1 MKSFSFR
8 RMAMFCRLQ
17 AGELYFR
24 QPWKSAA
31 ALALIVVF
39 VTALPLLSGN
49 GSMEE
54 MMAESEDLVKV
65 LITGQIVF
73 LYLDLVSERR
83 AIGRMMI
90 PATYLEK
97 YAALYAGAALAGI
110 IMTVFASVVGGAVYL
125 AAGHFLTPGQDGG
138 MQFLFFRDGG
148 MNMKDFLVLFLVS
161 SAVPW
166 AIPFVRRRKRYR
178 PATVPCTL
186 AAYFLTLFLPGLL
199 AFVGVIPPK
208 AAKVLTSVIVSAL
221 TAVNLVWGYAMLKKY
236 ESDQRY
242 DD

>member
-97 YAALYAGAALAGI
+97 YAALYAGAAL
-110 IMTVFASVVGGAVYL
+110 
-125 AAGHFLTPGQDGG
+125 LTPGQDGG

-199 AFVGVIPPK
+199 AFAGVIPPK

>member
-110 IMTVFASVVGGAVYL
+110 IMTVFASVVGAVGYTT
-125 AAGHFLTPGQDGG
+125 A
-138 MQFLFFRDGG
+138 
-148 MNMKDFLVLFLVS
+148 VS
-161 SAVPW
+161 STFPVGSTTASLQPVRKAGSQPSTTCPAMGGCISSCSKFLAKTRIAPSW
-166 AIPFVRRRKRYR
+166 AFSVRALLTSRSMEGPIRRR
-178 PATVPCTL
+178 
-186 AAYFLTLFLPGLL
+186 
-199 AFVGVIPPK
+199 
-208 AAKVLTSVIVSAL
+208 
-221 TAVNLVWGYAMLKKY
+221 
-236 ESDQRY
+236 
-242 DD
+242 